1 MFEALIQEW
10 MKQHLNYLLWYAT
23 VSLDFGIPLQQLLK
37 NPLWFVI
44 VHVEIK
50 DREIFVR
57 YGLLFKAWE
66 RYRLEPPKA
75 LESLARVEDDYSD
88 AAMKNTP
95 EGCVGENAPAF
106 KDSDILVL
114 YL

>member
-1 MFEALIQEW
+1 MDEAAFKLSAVVCYGFFRFRNPSSAVAE
-10 MKQHLNYLLWYAT
+10 K
-23 VSLDFGIPLQQLLK
+23 
-37 NPLWFVI
+37 PLWFVI
-44 VHVEIK
+44 VHVEGK

-88 AAMKNTP
+88 AAMKNAP
-95 EGCVGENAPAF
+95 EGCVRGETENLSPSLAN
-106 KDSDILVL
+106 
-114 YL
+114 